1 MASRFAKNFSNLL
14 FQFTYTAFTG
24 IRLDDCFQ
32 RILWNLDIALLHT
45 VCFQLFRNQVATGN
59 FYLFFGYVAAY
70 FNQLHTVEQR
80 PRNCVQII
88 GGSNEHHLRQVIIH
102 IQEVVVERSI
112 LFRIKHFEQSGRRVA
127 LTVGTH
133 LVYLVQYK
141 YGIGR
146 TGFNQTLDNTSGHCS
161 DIRLAVSAYFR
172 FIMYATQ
179 GHTDILPLQ
188 SSRYRA
194 PQRGLTHTRRT
205 IQTDDRR
212 LHISFQLQYGK
223 VLQYTLFY
231 LLQAVMVF
239 IQRLLCISQVQ
250 IIRCINAPRQ
260 THHSLQV
267 VQLHTVIGRLR
278 MHALQLIHFFQECT
292 FYFFIPFYG
301 FSFFAHFFQLL
312 LLAATTQFILNGFNL
327 LLQEIFALLL
337 VYILAGAHLDRLLNL
352 GKLHFPIQ
360 NLKQAISAGTQC
372 VNTQQ
377 LYLFILLQGQ
387 IGTDK
392 IYQKHRVINVFD
404 GKCRILR
411 KHFRGFYVTHGQILT
426 CFYQC
431 LKFLVIF
438 SRYLFIEGSYT
449 PFQIRSHFHYFFQL
463 NAFGTLQNNS
473 RCLIRHFQYT
483 DNLGNRTDCM
493 QVLKYRLLRIS
504 GFLTHY
510 SYI

>member
-1 MASRFAKNFSNLL
+1 
-14 FQFTYTAFTG
+14 
-24 IRLDDCFQ
+24 
-32 RILWNLDIALLHT
+32 
-45 VCFQLFRNQVATGN
+45 
-59 FYLFFGYVAAY
+59 
-70 FNQLHTVEQR
+70 
-80 PRNCVQII
+80 
-88 GGSNEHHLRQVIIH
+88 
-102 IQEVVVERSI
+102 
-112 LFRIKHFEQSGRRVA
+112 
-127 LTVGTH
+127 
-133 LVYLVQYK
+133 
-141 YGIGR
+141 
-146 TGFNQTLDNTSGHCS
+146 
-161 DIRLAVSAYFR
+161 
-172 FIMYATQ
+172 
-179 GHTDILPLQ
+179 
-188 SSRYRA
+188 
-194 PQRGLTHTRRT
+194 
-205 IQTDDRR
+205 
-212 LHISFQLQYGK
+212 
-223 VLQYTLFY
+223 
-231 LLQAVMVF
+231 
-239 IQRLLCISQVQ
+239 
-250 IIRCINAPRQ
+250 
-260 THHSLQV
+260 
-267 VQLHTVIGRLR
+267 

-360 NLKQAISAGTQC
+360 NLKQTISAGTQC

-404 GKCRILR
+404 GECRVLR

-438 SRYLFIEGSYT
+438 SRYLFIESSYT

>member
-1 MASRFAKNFSNLL
+1 
-14 FQFTYTAFTG
+14 
-24 IRLDDCFQ
+24 
-32 RILWNLDIALLHT
+32 
-45 VCFQLFRNQVATGN
+45 
-59 FYLFFGYVAAY
+59 
-70 FNQLHTVEQR
+70 
-80 PRNCVQII
+80 
-88 GGSNEHHLRQVIIH
+88 
-102 IQEVVVERSI
+102 
-112 LFRIKHFEQSGRRVA
+112 
-127 LTVGTH
+127 
-133 LVYLVQYK
+133 
-141 YGIGR
+141 
-146 TGFNQTLDNTSGHCS
+146 
-161 DIRLAVSAYFR
+161 
-172 FIMYATQ
+172 MYATQ

-301 FSFFAHFFQLL
+301 FSFFAHFFQFLL
-312 LLAATTQFILNGFNL
+312 LTATTQFILNGFNL

-337 VYILAGAHLDRLLNL
+337 VYILAGAHLDRFLDFGELN
-352 GKLHFPIQ
+352 FPVQ
-360 NLKQAISAGTQC
+360 NFEQTIGAGTQC
-372 VNTQQ
+372 VNAQQ

-387 IGTDK
+387 VGADK
-392 IYQKHRVINVFD
+392 VHQKHRVGNVLD

-411 KHFRGFYVTHGQILT
+411 KHIRRFDIAYGQVFAR
-426 CFYQC
+426 FYQC
-431 LKFLVIF
+431 LELLIVFCGNFLIKRAYTSF
-438 SRYLFIEGSYT
+438 QIWSNFRYLFQFNALGALQDNGS
-449 PFQIRSHFHYFFQL
+449 R
-463 NAFGTLQNNS
+463 
-473 RCLIRHFQYT
+473 LIRHFQHT
-483 DNLGNRTDCM
+483 DNLGNRTYCM
-493 QVLKYRLLRIS
+493 QVLKQRRFRIS
-504 GFLTHY
+504 YFLTHHGDICTFLFCLTHQFQGRF
-510 SYI
+510 SSDRHRHKHTRKQNHVPQR